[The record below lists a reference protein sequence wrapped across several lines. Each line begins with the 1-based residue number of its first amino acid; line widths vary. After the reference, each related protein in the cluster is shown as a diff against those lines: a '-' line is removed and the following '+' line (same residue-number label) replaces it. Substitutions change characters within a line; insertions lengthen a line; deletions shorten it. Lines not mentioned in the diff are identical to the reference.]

1 MPASAEPESRCR
13 GPVLT
18 LLGATALAAAAH
30 LWLPRHPEWVESF
43 YRPRVYG
50 AVRASVHRVCALAP
64 FSVAQGLVVL
74 LVLGLL
80 CAGFR
85 HLRRSG
91 VRALPGLLLRALR
104 SAAVLYALYLVL
116 WGALAWRPTLAQ
128 RWGFEGGQEDLM
140 GLADELTAALLAD
153 RPGLDREGFSAW
165 GADGRPTAAIR
176 QALERAGALQ
186 PEFAGPVPALRRFAT
201 PRLWARFGI
210 SGIFVPF
217 TGEPHVNAEAP
228 AVRQPFHA
236 LHEIAHARGIVREDE
251 ANFVAWWIAVH
262 SGDPHLR
269 YAANL
274 VAWEHALVAL
284 SIVDTPAAKEMAGR
298 LTPEIRADRKA
309 VTEYWRQFE
318 GPLEAVGRRT
328 NDLFLK
334 SQGQTH
340 GVASYG
346 RMLQLLLAE
355 RAHRLAP
362 TPPPENVS
370 RSGAGQGL

>member
-1 MPASAEPESRCR
+1 MPATAEPESRRR

-18 LLGATALAAAAH
+18 LRGHGPGRGGAPR
-30 LWLPRHPEWVESF
+30 LPRHPEWVESF

-50 AVRASVHRVCALAP
+50 AVRASVHRLCALAP

-74 LVLGLL
+74 LVWAL

-91 VRALPGLLLRALR
+91 VRALPGLCCAPC
-104 SAAVLYALYLVL
+104 AAPPCSTRCTLCSG
-116 WGALAWRPTLAQ
+116 GAAWRPTLAQ
-128 RWGFEGGQEDLM
+128 RWGSRAGRKTSWVWPMSDGSV
-140 GLADELTAALLAD
+140 A
-153 RPGLDREGFSAW
+153 RRPPGLDREGIFPPGGRWTASRSHPPGPRARPARCSRSSPGRCPRCGASPPRVCGPAW
-165 GADGRPTAAIR
+165 HP
-176 QALERAGALQ
+176 
-186 PEFAGPVPALRRFAT
+186 
-201 PRLWARFGI
+201 
-210 SGIFVPF
+210 GIFVPF
-217 TGEPHVNAEAP
+217 TGEPHVNAEAL